1 MNSAIGN
8 GRVFHE
14 RLEPISHA
22 FQYPLFVLAVDLAE
36 LPALATSTR
45 WFGHNHRAPFAIHDA
60 DYVVDGHGSIR
71 EKLDAFLTRAG
82 CREGVEQVTLVTCP
96 RVFGYAF
103 NPVSFYFC
111 HHGDGSLRV
120 AVAEVNNT
128 FGERHLYI
136 LGDAEREDATA
147 EAVRF
152 RSDKTFHVSPFNDV
166 TGRYEFLFGDLR
178 KGLDARVNLW
188 RGDTCV
194 FRSGLVAD
202 FEPLT
207 GANLRRTLA
216 RQPLAMAKTM
226 PRIIAQAARLYFVRR
241 LPVFT
246 KPHPSSEMTIRV
258 APPSVLQRACRALVQ
273 RAFGKLRSGT
283 LVVVEPGRR
292 RAVFGGNEPGPA
304 GEITV
309 LSPAF
314 YSKAA
319 LGGDVGFGESY
330 QDGDWT
336 TPDLTA
342 VLSVFAANLRH
353 FDDRS
358 MRLTWPTRLA
368 NAVRH
373 RLRPNSQRGSRRN
386 IREHYDLGNDFYA
399 KFLDRT
405 MMYSC
410 AIHRSADQTL
420 EQAQLEKIG
429 AMAALARIDAGCH
442 VLEIGTGW
450 GGFAIETVRR
460 TGCRMTTVTI
470 SEEQHRLALA
480 RVREEG
486 LEDRIDVRLCDYR
499 DLEGSF
505 DRIVSIEMLEAVGHK
520 YLPAFFS
527 TCDRLLKP
535 GGLLA
540 LQVITIPDQRYEA
553 YRSGCDWIQKHIF
566 PGGFLPS
573 LGALCG
579 AARDHSRLVVEKL
592 ENIGPHY
599 ATTLR
604 EWRRGFEANWPAI
617 RDMGFDERFRRTWDY
632 YFAYCE
638 SGFAERAIGTLQ
650 LVMARPERRSES

>member
-1 MNSAIGN
+1 MNSAIGH

-14 RLEPISHA
+14 RTAPVRHT

-36 LPALATSTR
+36 LPQFAASTR
-45 WFGHNHRAPFAIHDA
+45 WFGHNRRAPFAIHDA
-60 DYVVDGHGSIR
+60 DYLVDGPGGIR
-71 EKLDAFLTRAG
+71 EKLDAFLARAG
-82 CREGVEQVTLVTCP
+82 CGDGVEGVTLVTCP
-96 RVFGYAF
+96 RVFGYVF

-111 HHGDGSLRV
+111 HGGDGSLRA

-136 LGDAEREDATA
+136 LGDAARQGEPG
-147 EAVRF
+147 AVTRY
-152 RSDKTFHVSPFNDV
+152 RSDKAFHVSPFNDMD
-166 TGRYEFLFGDLR
+166 GHYEFQFGDLR
-178 KGLDARVNLW
+178 EGVDVRVDLW
-188 RGDTCV
+188 RGDECV
-194 FRSGLVAD
+194 FRSGLVAAL
-202 FEPLT
+202 EPLT
-207 GANLRRTLA
+207 GPNLRRTLA
-216 RQPLAMAKTM
+216 RQPLAMFKTM
-226 PRIIAQAARLYFVRR
+226 PRILAQAARLYFVRR

-246 KPHPSSEMTIRV
+246 KPHPSSAMTIRTV
-258 APPSVLQRACRALVQ
+258 PPTLVQRACRALMV
-273 RAFGKLRSGT
+273 RAMRSLRTGT
-283 LVVVEPGRR
+283 LTVTEPGRR
-292 RAVFGGNEPGPA
+292 RDVFGGTGPGPA

-309 LSPAF
+309 LDPAF

-358 MRLTWPTRLA
+358 MRLTLPVRLA

-373 RLRPNSQRGSRRN
+373 RLRPNSQTGSRRN

-410 AIHRSADQTL
+410 AIHRSPDQTL

-429 AMAALARIDAGCH
+429 AMADLARIDAGCH

-450 GGFAIETVRR
+450 GGFAIETARR
-460 TGCRMTTVTI
+460 TGCRVTTVTI
-470 SEEQHRLALA
+470 SEEQHRMATA
-480 RVREEG
+480 RVREAG
-486 LEDRIDVRLCDYR
+486 LGDRVEVRLCDYR

-520 YLPAFFS
+520 YLPAFFR

-553 YRSGCDWIQKHIF
+553 YRSGCDWIQKHVF

-573 LGALCG
+573 LGALCA
-579 AARDHSRLVVEKL
+579 AARDHSHFVVERL

-604 EWRRGFEANWPAI
+604 EWRRRFDAAWPEI
-617 RDMGFDERFRRTWDY
+617 REMGFDERFRRTWDY

-638 SGFAERAIGTLQ
+638 SGFAERVIGTLQ
-650 LVMARPERRSES
+650 LVMARPERPDAG